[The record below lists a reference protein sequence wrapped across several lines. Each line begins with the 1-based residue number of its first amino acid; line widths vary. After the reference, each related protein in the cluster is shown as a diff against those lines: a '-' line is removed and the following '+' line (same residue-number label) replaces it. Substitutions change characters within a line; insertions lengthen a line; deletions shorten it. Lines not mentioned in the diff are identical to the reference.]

1 LNLNSIAKVCDTDCN
16 SIELILKEIVAQVRH
31 QIKIGNN
38 VRLMMK
44 VGTFIV
50 KGGDINWK
58 SINNN
63 ED

>member
-1 LNLNSIAKVCDTDCN
+1 MNLNSIAKVCDTDCN

>member
-1 LNLNSIAKVCDTDCN
+1 MNLNSIAKVCDTDCN
-16 SIELILKEIVAQVRH
+16 SIELILKEIVAQLRH